1 MRLLDHSVL
10 NSMEDHQKHIE
21 KAVAILKEGGIVI
34 FPTDTAYGIG
44 CRIDDEKAIEKLFS
58 IRRRPVTQATPVLV
72 SGKEMA
78 KRYILSLPE
87 RVERALMDEYWP
99 GALTIILPARVERV
113 PELVR
118 GGTLTIG
125 LRMPNHEIPLSII
138 ERLGVPIIG
147 TSANI
152 HGNSTPYQLS
162 DVDPV
167 LFNLV
172 DYIVPGVCSVK
183 RESTVIDC
191 VSDPWSIVRQGAI
204 QL

>member
-1 MRLLDHSVL
+1 
-10 NSMEDHQKHIE
+10 MEESAKHIE
-21 KAVAILKEGGIVI
+21 KAVEILKEGGIVI

-44 CRIDDEKAIEKLFS
+44 CRMDDPKAVEKVFS

-87 RVERALMDEYWP
+87 KVEEELMDQYWP
-99 GALTIILPARVERV
+99 GALTIILPARVEKI

-125 LRMPNHEIPLSII
+125 VRMPHHDIALSII
-138 ERLGVPIIG
+138 EKLGVPILG
-147 TSANI
+147 PSANL
-152 HGNSTPYQLS
+152 HGNPTPYQLS
-162 DVDPV
+162 EVDPV

-172 DYIVPGVCSVK
+172 DYIVPGVCTVK
-183 RESTVIDC
+183 RVSTVLDC
-191 VSDPWSIVRQGAI
+191 VSDPWRILRQGA
-204 QL
+204 LELGVKN